1 MPPAVARAVLRAL
14 LAVDCTDRALSL
26 FRELQAAGVDLAPA
40 TYTDLIACVV
50 HATAPLLDAW
60 RSRAALPLPHTGPWR
75 AGTPPLGLAGTPQL
89 GEQR

>member
-14 LAVDCTDRALSL
+14 LAADCTDRALSL
-26 FRELQAAGVDLAPA
+26 FRELQAAGVSLGPA
-40 TYTDLIACVV
+40 SYTDLIACVP
-50 HATAPLLDAW
+50 HATALHLHAW
-60 RSRAALPLPHTGPWR
+60 RSRAGVPLPHTGPWR